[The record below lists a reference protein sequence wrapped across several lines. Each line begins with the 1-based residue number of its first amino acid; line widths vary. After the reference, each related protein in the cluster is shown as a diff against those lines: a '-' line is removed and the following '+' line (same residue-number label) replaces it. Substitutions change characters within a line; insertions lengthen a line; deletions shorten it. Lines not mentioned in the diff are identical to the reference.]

1 MEPLVKALC
10 AGIARRFHSV
20 LSDKEHII
28 ASVLHPQ
35 FKLNFLP
42 EDARLS
48 TKRMVLAYVKGVSPD
63 IPDSSSGTERP
74 VAMSVTTATT
84 DEDDLY
90 SYMNSAGPQAAG
102 KPT

>member
-1 MEPLVKALC
+1 MEPLIKALC

-28 ASVLHPQ
+28 AYVLHPQ

-48 TKRMVLAYVKGVSPD
+48 TKRMVLAYVQGVSPD
-63 IPDSSSGTERP
+63 IPDSSGTERP

-90 SYMNSAGPQAAG
+90 SYMNPAGSQAAG